1 MKQRQYACLP
11 LILDAFTVS
20 TTCLMAE
27 NSVSWPLREEGGEKK
42 EKQEEYELMP
52 WCHPCEL
59 SG

>member
-1 MKQRQYACLP
+1 
-11 LILDAFTVS
+11 
-20 TTCLMAE
+20 MAE

-52 WCHPCEL
+52 WYHPCEL